1 MSLGLSYAVIT
12 ACLNSARTI
21 ERCVGSV
28 LCQGTPPKQYVF
40 VDGGS
45 TDGTIEII
53 RRTLAA
59 HPELNGAVE
68 VTMLDQGGAGGIS
81 AAWNMALERCTSDV
95 VFILNGD
102 DWYERDCAETV
113 LAAMN
118 ADKQVDIVVA
128 NARNYKRG
136 EKVPCGVWRNRPAW
150 LLPILMPYVHPAC
163 FVRKC
168 VYDRVGGFD
177 PEYLTAMDYD
187 FLWRCRA
194 GGMRF
199 TILPDIVTN
208 FELGG
213 TANSCRK
220 EARVEVYRIGRRY
233 CRLLPMAAL
242 AARFLTGR

>member
-1 MSLGLSYAVIT
+1 
-12 ACLNSARTI
+12 
-21 ERCVGSV
+21 
-28 LCQGTPPKQYVF
+28 
-40 VDGGS
+40 
-45 TDGTIEII
+45 
-53 RRTLAA
+53 
-59 HPELNGAVE
+59 
-68 VTMLDQGGAGGIS
+68 MLDQGGAGGIS
-81 AAWNMALERCTSDV
+81 AAWNMALEWCTSDV
-95 VFILNGD
+95 VFILNSD

-199 TILPDIVTN
+199 SILPDIVTN

-220 EARVEVYRIGRRY
+220 EARAEVYRIGRRY